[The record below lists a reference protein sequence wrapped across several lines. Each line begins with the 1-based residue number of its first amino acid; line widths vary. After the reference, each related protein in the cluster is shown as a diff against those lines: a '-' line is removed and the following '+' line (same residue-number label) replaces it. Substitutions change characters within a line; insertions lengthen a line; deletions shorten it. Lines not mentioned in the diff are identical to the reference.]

1 MTLKTTLLSA
11 SALALLGALA
21 QPAQAQD
28 QSCPVRLG
36 AILSLTGSLGSVGEA
51 IAEAGQL
58 AVDHVN
64 EAGGVLGCEVEYLLR
79 DDQGQPSVGLDAA
92 KTLVEV
98 GGASVLLG
106 AIQSGIT
113 MPILTSVAVPSGV
126 PQVSCCSTAP
136 SFTELASEGGT
147 EGLWFRT
154 IPTVSPQGIIM
165 AEKAVEMGY
174 KRPAV
179 IYVNSDYGSSLASA
193 FEAAAKTK
201 GLEIAAMV
209 PYLQEQASY
218 RAEVSTALREEPD
231 SLFLI
236 AFPADGANALREW
249 LSLGGP
255 DTLML
260 SNALRASEFV
270 EGVGAQYLNKAIG
283 IDNGQIEGE
292 SVEIFDA
299 AWVEA
304 FDTSP
309 NGPALHNM
317 YDAAMTA
324 LLAIEAAGSTDGEA
338 IAAQMRNVTGGGGTE
353 VLTGPEGFANA
364 KAALEAGEKVSYVG
378 ATGAFSFD
386 VNGDVSGPYVI
397 YSVAEDGGFS
407 EVDAWDTARVDAAV
421 EAFNAAD
428 Q

>member
-1 MTLKTTLLSA
+1 MILKTTLFGA
-11 SALALLGALA
+11 AALALLGILPQA
-21 QPAQAQD
+21 AQAQD
-28 QSCPVRLG
+28 ATCPVRLG
-36 AILSLTGSLGSVGEA
+36 TILSLTGPLGSVGEA
-51 IAEAGQL
+51 ISEAGQL
-58 AVDHVN
+58 AVDHAN

-92 KTLVEV
+92 KALVEIDGV
-98 GGASVLLG
+98 SVLLG
-106 AIQSGIT
+106 AIQSGIS
-113 MPILTSVAVPSGV
+113 MPVLTSVAVPSKV

-136 SFTELASEGGT
+136 SFTELAREGGT
-147 EGLWFRT
+147 DGLWFRT
-154 IPTVSPQGIIM
+154 IPTVTPQGIIM

-174 KRPAV
+174 ERPAV
-179 IYVNSDYGSSLASA
+179 IYVNSDYGASLAAA
-193 FEAAAKTK
+193 FESAAKAK
-201 GLEIAAMV
+201 GLEIASMV

-218 RAEVSTALREEPD
+218 RAEVSTALRGRPD

-260 SNALRASEFV
+260 SNALRAEEFV
-270 EGVGAQYLNKAIG
+270 NGVGTQYLSKAIG

-292 SVEIFDA
+292 SVAIFEA
-299 AWVEA
+299 AWTEA
-304 FDTSP
+304 FGTSP

-324 LLAIEAAGSTDGEA
+324 MLAIEAAGSTEGDA
-338 IAAQMRNVTGGGGTE
+338 IAAQMRNVTGGDGTE
-353 VLTGPEGFANA
+353 VLTGPEAFAEA
-364 KAALEAGEKVSYVG
+364 KAALQAGEKVSYTG

-397 YSVAEDGGFS
+397 YSVTEDGAFA

-421 EAFNAAD
+421 EAFNAAS